1 MSTDPQPQPAKRTR
15 RAEPINTHTAKTGT
29 VTYWFQLDVGTKPD
43 GSRDRRKF
51 TYRTKTE
58 ARKELRRISSEVA
71 AGTYNRPT
79 SITVDE
85 ACDAWL
91 AGRRGIRKVTYQ
103 GYVDQLKP
111 VRRYLGSKKL
121 QALTKADGDA
131 LVEWML
137 TAGRTSPRHYRADS
151 LAGRVV
157 ALVAEHPDGITAA
170 ELAAA
175 IPGADVHTS
184 LSGLIRSGRVTRP
197 RRGVYVLA
205 EPAAS
210 AGAEVQ
216 GVKPVTVRA
225 TLTAFGAVV
234 QSYTDQGVLPRN
246 VIALVERPRDVY
258 DDSDSRTV
266 VAWSPAEVE
275 TFRVSVAGHR
285 LYALWLVSM
294 YGLRRSE
301 VLGLRWSDVDLDTG
315 TLRVRRGPSGGG
327 KRGRGGPHQGTE
339 TIRPHAADAR
349 RTDRGAADLQDR
361 PQAGGAGRRCAV
373 GRPRPGG
380 CAGGWRSD
388 RAGLVLGRVRPAAGR
403 DRSAEDHAQGP
414 ARVVGVGNALAR
426 RPVACLGRV
435 ARPLRGGGTSSLRAR
450 SGGRS
455 AACRRGTVRRL
466 TVGNLVPP
474 AERLATWWQLGP
486 RSGRYPERTKPAP
499 MLVGAGFCVSG

>member
-315 TLRVRRGPSGGG
+315 TLRVRRG
-327 KRGRGGPHQGTE
+327 RV
-339 TIRPHAADAR
+339 
-349 RTDRGAADLQDR
+349 
-361 PQAGGAGRRCAV
+361 AV
-373 GRPRPGG
+373 GSEVVEGRTKAPK
-380 CAGGWRSD
+380 RSD
-388 RAGLVLGRVRPAAGR
+388 RTLPLPDELTEALRTFKTARKREALAVGVPWDDRGLVAVREDGDPIAP
-403 DRSAEDHAQGP
+403 DWYSAEFDRLRAATGQRRITLKGLR
-414 ARVVGVGNALAR
+414 ASSESAMLSRGVPLHVSAAWHGHSEAVALAHYARAQEDDLR
-426 RPVACLGRV
+426 RAGAALF
-435 ARPLRGGGTSSLRAR
+435 GG
-450 SGGRS
+450 
-455 AACRRGTVRRL
+455 
-466 TVGNLVPP
+466 
-474 AERLATWWQLGP
+474 
-486 RSGRYPERTKPAP
+486 
-499 MLVGAGFCVSG
+499 

>member
-205 EPAAS
+205 EPVAS

-275 TFRVSVAGHR
+275 IFRVSVAGHR

-315 TLRVRRGPSGGG
+315 TLRVRRG
-327 KRGRGGPHQGTE
+327 RV
-339 TIRPHAADAR
+339 
-349 RTDRGAADLQDR
+349 
-361 PQAGGAGRRCAV
+361 AV
-373 GRPRPGG
+373 GSEVVEGRTKAPK
-380 CAGGWRSD
+380 RSD
-388 RAGLVLGRVRPAAGR
+388 RTLPLPDELTEALRTFKTARKREALAVGVPWDDRGLVAVREDGDPIAP
-403 DRSAEDHAQGP
+403 DWYSAEFDRLRAATGQRRITLKGLR
-414 ARVVGVGNALAR
+414 ASSESAMLSRGVPLHVSAAWHGHSEAVALAHYARAQEDDLR
-426 RPVACLGRV
+426 RAGAALF
-435 ARPLRGGGTSSLRAR
+435 GG
-450 SGGRS
+450 
-455 AACRRGTVRRL
+455 
-466 TVGNLVPP
+466 
-474 AERLATWWQLGP
+474 
-486 RSGRYPERTKPAP
+486 
-499 MLVGAGFCVSG
+499 

>member
-79 SITVDE
+79 SVTVDE

-315 TLRVRRGPSGGG
+315 TLRVRRG
-327 KRGRGGPHQGTE
+327 RV
-339 TIRPHAADAR
+339 
-349 RTDRGAADLQDR
+349 
-361 PQAGGAGRRCAV
+361 AV
-373 GRPRPGG
+373 GSEVVEGRTKAPK
-380 CAGGWRSD
+380 RSD
-388 RAGLVLGRVRPAAGR
+388 RMLPMPDELTEALRTFKTARKREALAVGVPWDDRGLVAVREDGDPIAP
-403 DRSAEDHAQGP
+403 DWYSAEFDRLRAATGQRRITLKGLR
-414 ARVVGVGNALAR
+414 ASSESAMLSRGVPLHVSAAWHGHSEAVALAHYARAQEDDLR
-426 RPVACLGRV
+426 RAGAALF
-435 ARPLRGGGTSSLRAR
+435 GG
-450 SGGRS
+450 
-455 AACRRGTVRRL
+455 
-466 TVGNLVPP
+466 
-474 AERLATWWQLGP
+474 
-486 RSGRYPERTKPAP
+486 
-499 MLVGAGFCVSG
+499 

>member
-131 LVEWML
+131 LMEWML

-205 EPAAS
+205 EPVAS

-315 TLRVRRGPSGGG
+315 TLRVRRG
-327 KRGRGGPHQGTE
+327 RV
-339 TIRPHAADAR
+339 
-349 RTDRGAADLQDR
+349 
-361 PQAGGAGRRCAV
+361 AV
-373 GRPRPGG
+373 GSEVVEGRTKAPK
-380 CAGGWRSD
+380 RSD
-388 RAGLVLGRVRPAAGR
+388 RTLPMPDELTEALRTFKTARKREALAVGVPWDDRGLVAVREDGDPIAP
-403 DRSAEDHAQGP
+403 DWYSAEFDRLRAATGQRRITLKGLR
-414 ARVVGVGNALAR
+414 ASSESAMLSRGVPLHVSAAWHGHSEAVALAHYARAQEDDLR
-426 RPVACLGRV
+426 RAGAALF
-435 ARPLRGGGTSSLRAR
+435 GG
-450 SGGRS
+450 
-455 AACRRGTVRRL
+455 
-466 TVGNLVPP
+466 
-474 AERLATWWQLGP
+474 
-486 RSGRYPERTKPAP
+486 
-499 MLVGAGFCVSG
+499 

>member
-315 TLRVRRGPSGGG
+315 TLRVRRG
-327 KRGRGGPHQGTE
+327 RV
-339 TIRPHAADAR
+339 
-349 RTDRGAADLQDR
+349 
-361 PQAGGAGRRCAV
+361 AV
-373 GRPRPGG
+373 GSEVVEGRTKAPK
-380 CAGGWRSD
+380 RSD
-388 RAGLVLGRVRPAAGR
+388 RTLPMPDELTEALRTFKTARKREALAVGVPWDDRGLVAVREDGDPIAP
-403 DRSAEDHAQGP
+403 DWYSAEFDRLRAATGQRRITLKGLR
-414 ARVVGVGNALAR
+414 ASSESAMLSRGVPLHVSAAWHGHSEAVALAHYARAQEDDLR
-426 RPVACLGRV
+426 RAGAALF
-435 ARPLRGGGTSSLRAR
+435 GG
-450 SGGRS
+450 
-455 AACRRGTVRRL
+455 
-466 TVGNLVPP
+466 
-474 AERLATWWQLGP
+474 
-486 RSGRYPERTKPAP
+486 
-499 MLVGAGFCVSG
+499 